1 MFMTWK
7 ITTRKNRKGITIYIN
22 GLLHLWLEDITSIH
36 AYMDAKSDGTLYHIE
51 YTVDGQTKKI
61 VTGYDKEEIWL
72 DVLRELSR
80 IV

>member
-1 MFMTWK
+1 
-7 ITTRKNRKGITIYIN
+7 
-22 GLLHLWLEDITSIH
+22 
-36 AYMDAKSDGTLYHIE
+36 MDAKSDGTLYHIE